1 MLEEIINIKS
11 SSKDLRSFGITFSI
25 ISLIIASFLYFSNAL
40 ELFKIFTY
48 IGLVFIVLGY
58 IIPIALKPLYFV
70 WMIIA
75 IILGW
80 VMTRV
85 ILSIVF
91 YLVIT
96 PIGIITRILG
106 EDFLSLKNS
115 ETKSYW
121 NNRDSIIENNQDYEK
136 QF

>member
-75 IILGW
+75 IVLGW

>member
-40 ELFKIFTY
+40 ELFKIFAY